1 MACDVKADNGITGNI
16 EAVISFSGKDW
27 TVNDCCVI
35 GKNDK
40 KTAYGVGTN
49 PDNLETVEKD
59 VYTAKKKEIEGKIKT
74 RSLTSGA
81 MIKDYENFIY
91 SYK

>member
-1 MACDVKADNGITGNI
+1 MTRRQP
-16 EAVISFSGKDW
+16 
-27 TVNDCCVI
+27 TVS
-35 GKNDK
+35 
-40 KTAYGVGTN
+40 
-49 PDNLETVEKD
+49 VEKD